1 MRLYAKNRVGL
12 KKLLIV
18 SLIVWISIVSIYTLT
33 TSALD
38 RYRVKDLDS
47 RYSINIYNN
56 TIIDVSKPSEIGLL
70 DNLTGHYLL
79 YFEQRDCPGCK
90 EVSPAIEKYF
100 YSNSNLSIG
109 LVRIHVDSIFAL
121 DQGAALRLITRYSVP
136 GTPTLIIVHNG
147 REVSRHI
154 GVFRGD
160 QYEGLKSFIEDAV
173 LRGGGGYTYNIFS
186 IPIVPLGLGIIAS
199 ISPCSLPMLTI
210 FAFSTRIGRGL
221 RESFKLFIT
230 LTILLIPASLAMGL
244 LSIIGSVGSI
254 SIYYSVVTYIGVVS
268 LLWGVLTAL
277 GKEPLL
283 GAGRAS
289 IVLPVLG
296 MQCSFPFILAVISIA
311 PKSLAD
317 AAIYSIAFSIG
328 YALPYTILGAIPV
341 LFSSRASHR
350 VKAFRYIQA
359 VTLVSAGLY
368 VITTGI
374 PYIAG

>member
-1 MRLYAKNRVGL
+1 MRLYTRNRVGL
-12 KKLLIV
+12 RKLLII
-18 SLIVWISIVSIYTLT
+18 SLIVWISMVSIYTLT
-33 TSALD
+33 ASTLD
-38 RYRVKDLDS
+38 RYSEKDLGS
-47 RYSINIYNN
+47 RYSVNIYNN
-56 TIIDVSKPSEIGLL
+56 TIIDISKPSEIGLL
-70 DNLTGHYLL
+70 DNLTGYYLL

-90 EVSPAIEKYF
+90 EVGPAIEKYF
-100 YSNSNLSIG
+100 YSDSNLSIG
-109 LVRIHVDSIFAL
+109 LVRIHIDNIFAL
-121 DQGAALRLITRYSVP
+121 DQDAALRLITRYSVP
-136 GTPTLIIVHNG
+136 GTPTLIVVHNG

-160 QYEGLKSFIEDAV
+160 QYEGLKSFIENAV
-173 LRGGGGYTYNIFS
+173 LRGGRYTYNIFS
-186 IPIVPLGLGIIAS
+186 TPLVPLGLGIIAS
-199 ISPCSLPMLTI
+199 ISPCSLPMLAI
-210 FAFSTRIGRGL
+210 FASSARIGRGL

-230 LTILLIPASLAMGL
+230 LAILLVPASLAMGF
-244 LSIIGSVGSI
+244 LSILGSVGSI

-328 YALPYTILGAIPV
+328 YALPYTILGAIPK
-341 LFSSRASHR
+341 LFSGRASHR

-359 VTLVSAGLY
+359 IILTSAGLY
-368 VITTGI
+368 VIITGI
-374 PYIAG
+374 PHIVG